1 LASLCGNAAVDAVD
15 VMYGKTQLPWLVL
28 FAQWLPGALI
38 KNKRRAWAERSG
50 LRPGRAAMLAHSA
63 EKGLRRSAT

>member
-28 FAQWLPGALI
+28 FAQWLPGAL
-38 KNKRRAWAERSG
+38 RRISMP
-50 LRPGRAAMLAHSA
+50 LCPYKKQAARL
-63 EKGLRRSAT
+63 GGT